1 MPFQN
6 DVPGPGTY
14 GIGGVP
20 HAAMEEKSKKS
31 ASTVGI
37 LDAGASSKRNLP
49 AVVRIHFI
57 SYPVK
62 SQWIGREPIFPRDP
76 EYRDENV
83 MIFLIYS
90 FITFSCTFHE

>member
-1 MPFQN
+1 MLLQN

-49 AVVRIHFI
+49 AVVRIQYI
-57 SYPVK
+57 SYVT
-62 SQWIGREPIFPRDP
+62 
-76 EYRDENV
+76 
-83 MIFLIYS
+83 IFLI
-90 FITFSCTFHE
+90 